1 MDVQT
6 IRDLF
11 LHDLGD
17 IYDAERKIAKM
28 LPILAS
34 EVIDN
39 PSREALQEHERE
51 TLQQIANLER
61 CFQILNARMPNT
73 TCPVADALQKEHD
86 NFLKEGPPQVL
97 LTLFNLG
104 AAAKTE
110 HYEIACYRGLV
121 AKAKLMGEEECYR
134 LLEEN
139 LRQEEEMAQRVE
151 RLEQQFGQQHI
162 PHAQQADR

>member
-17 IYDAERKIAKM
+17 IYDAEQKIVQM
-28 LPILAS
+28 LPNLAK
-34 EVIDN
+34 EVIEN
-39 PSREALQEHERE
+39 QNREAFLEHERE
-51 TLQQIANLER
+51 TRQQIANLER
-61 CFQILNARMPNT
+61 CFQILNARIPQT
-73 TCPVADALQKEHD
+73 TCYAAEGLRKEHD
-86 NFLKEGPPQVL
+86 NFLKEAPPQVV
-97 LTLFNLG
+97 LTLFDLG

-121 AKAKLMGEEECYR
+121 AKARLMGEEECAR

-139 LRQEEEMAQRVE
+139 LQQEEEMAQ
-151 RLEQQFGQQHI
+151 
-162 PHAQQADR
+162 